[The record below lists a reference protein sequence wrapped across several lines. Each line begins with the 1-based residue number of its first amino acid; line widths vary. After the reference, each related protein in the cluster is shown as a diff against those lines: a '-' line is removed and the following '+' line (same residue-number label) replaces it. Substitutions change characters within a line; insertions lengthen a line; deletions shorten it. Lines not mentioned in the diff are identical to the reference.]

1 MPRKTE
7 QIHLSH
13 DNMKFLLPHE
23 IIARLDYFVAT
34 LPVDLSISVNEPGE
48 LEQQLEVLDG
58 VLAHIE
64 LRLSKE
70 PVSGDHALTQLQ
82 ESYLAYWILKARRDA
97 YRLLDK
103 QPDTPLGFPD
113 SPHGILPNL
122 FFASWV
128 DLTDEGKIEIDWER
142 EN

>member
-70 PVSGDHALTQLQ
+70 PVSGDHALRQTTRYPSGFSRLPLRNIT
-82 ESYLAYWILKARRDA
+82 ESLL
-97 YRLLDK
+97 RLMGRSD
-103 QPDTPLGFPD
+103 
-113 SPHGILPNL
+113 
-122 FFASWV
+122 
-128 DLTDEGKIEIDWER
+128 R
-142 EN
+142 